1 MDALNALLTTCADG
15 VLLLLSPFSPLAAL
29 VVLSAVTGV
38 LMTIGFRYT
47 SNQAALRRVADMTRA
62 NLLAVRLFRDDLGVT
77 LRAQGA
83 LLAATGLRLWHSLR
97 PMAVMILPFFFV
109 LTQLA
114 QYYEFRPPRPNEA
127 IHVSIELTPVA
138 FEAWAAG
145 AKLDVPEGVRV
156 TAGPLRQASRL
167 RMDWRLSA
175 ERPLSGALRWRCG
188 DATVEKR
195 LVVSADAAALLRVNP
210 IRPGANL
217 WERLL
222 YPAEAAL
229 PDGGAVKRIA
239 IQVEPRSTPVFG
251 WEVPWWAT
259 YLVLSIVFALLARP
273 FLGVQF

>member
-1 MDALNALLTTCADG
+1 MDALNALVTACADG
-15 VLLLLSPFSPLAAL
+15 VLFLLSPLSPLVAL

-97 PMAVMILPFFFV
+97 PMAAMILPFFFV

-114 QYYEFRPPRPNEA
+114 QFYEFRPARPDEA

-145 AKLDVPEGVRV
+145 AKLEVPDGVRV

-195 LVVSADAAALLRVNP
+195 LVVAAEGPLPRVNP
-210 IRPGANL
+210 VRPGTNL

-251 WEVPWWAT
+251 WGVPWWAT